1 MSDFREI
8 DEHLD
13 NWRNYYRD
21 RQAQR
26 VTFSL
31 EGKYRPKRS
40 DFDYEDKE
48 EEPITQPSKPINVA
62 LAIQYEKAIIQLPFT
77 IKVCLVVDYMYRWAL
92 IGRHFKATCK
102 IAKVNKDYWDSTV
115 KKGKLMLMNRMKII

>member
-8 DEHLD
+8 DEHLE

-21 RQAQR
+21 RKAQR

-31 EGKYRPKRS
+31 EGRYRPARK
-40 DFDYEDKE
+40 DIDYEE
-48 EEPITQPSKPINVA
+48 EAPPPPSKPVNVA

-77 IKVCLVVDYMYRWAL
+77 IEVCLVVDYMYRWAL